1 MSAEQVTE
9 AEAKPMTITNV
20 AHGQFKQIFE
30 SLMEEIHKNI
40 IRLPAAEHDLKLGL
54 KFFMDEEKG
63 IWRVRASGK
72 VSAKESQSVRGHDMP
87 IVISRNGMFTPKAG
101 KQMTIEGALK
111 GEEDDEE

>member
-1 MSAEQVTE
+1 MSEKQIE
-9 AEAKPMTITNV
+9 AEAKPLTISNV

-40 IRLPAAEHDLKLGL
+40 LKQPGAEHDLKLGL

-63 IWRVRASGK
+63 VWRVRASGK

-87 IVISRNGMFTPKAG
+87 LMINREGMFTPKAG
-101 KQMTIEGALK
+101 KQLMLGET
-111 GEEDDEE
+111 GEENEEE